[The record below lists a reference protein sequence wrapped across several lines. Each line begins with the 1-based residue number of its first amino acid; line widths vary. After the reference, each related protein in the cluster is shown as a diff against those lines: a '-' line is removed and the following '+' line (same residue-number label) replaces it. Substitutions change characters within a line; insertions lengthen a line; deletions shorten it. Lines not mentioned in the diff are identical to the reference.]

1 MGLLCRDFLFLPEI
15 AGSRQP
21 AAYRERSSDGGV
33 SLYWEAENEDGDGE
47 NFCCRLEKDG
57 TVGPVCEAD
66 SEAGRR
72 LSVLKENCLTFN
84 GEEAYLSSSGI
95 RRFSDGALM
104 LSVSGS
110 VAAAKD
116 GSSVCVHN
124 GYYSSA
130 ATPYLILPSDL
141 DTLVEKG
148 KRIVGS
154 NALTPGFPFS

>member
-1 MGLLCRDFLFLPEI
+1 MKT
-15 AGSRQP
+15 A
-21 AAYRERSSDGGV
+21 
-33 SLYWEAENEDGDGE
+33 
-47 NFCCRLEKDG
+47 
-57 TVGPVCEAD
+57 VGPVCEAD

>member
-1 MGLLCRDFLFLPEI
+1 
-15 AGSRQP
+15 
-21 AAYRERSSDGGV
+21 
-33 SLYWEAENEDGDGE
+33 
-47 NFCCRLEKDG
+47 
-57 TVGPVCEAD
+57 
-66 SEAGRR
+66 
-72 LSVLKENCLTFN
+72 
-84 GEEAYLSSSGI
+84 
-95 RRFSDGALM
+95 M

-124 GYYSSA
+124 GYYSSTG
-130 ATPYLILPSDL
+130 TPYLILPSDL